1 MKKPHIGHVG
11 IIVKDMDCAVEK
23 LTELLGV
30 PPARV
35 KEIPDVGL
43 KTAEFE
49 MANLTLELL
58 QYTNDEACFAKEVMG
73 EKPGLN
79 HLSVTVN
86 EVNEA
91 IRTWTEKGL
100 VLTEGFPR
108 NGAHGRVAFFQTEPN
123 TGILFEVCQPD
134 KSGGH

>member
-1 MKKPHIGHVG
+1 MKMPHIGHVG
-11 IIVKDMDCAVEK
+11 IIVKDMDSAVAK
-23 LTELLGV
+23 LTALLGV
-30 PPARV
+30 PPSRL

-49 MANLTLELL
+49 TANLTLELL
-58 QYTNDEACFAKEVMG
+58 QYTDEKASFAKEVMG
-73 EKPGLN
+73 ERPGLN

-86 EVNEA
+86 DVNEA
-91 IRTWTEKGL
+91 IRNWTEKGL

-108 NGAHGRVAFFQTEPN
+108 NGAHGKVAFFQTEPD

-134 KSGGH
+134 ESGGH